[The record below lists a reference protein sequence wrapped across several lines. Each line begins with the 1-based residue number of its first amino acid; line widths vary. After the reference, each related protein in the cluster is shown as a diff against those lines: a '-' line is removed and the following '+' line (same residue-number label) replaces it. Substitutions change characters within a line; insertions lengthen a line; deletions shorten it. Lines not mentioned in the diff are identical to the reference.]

1 MKKKQ
6 LNFFCDKLTIVLE
19 KLKNRY
25 NWEIIFVL
33 DESTDNTFKILKTIC
48 NKNKNIKLIHLSSRF
63 GHQISLLAGID
74 FSYGDVLIMMDTD
87 LQHPPSYH
95 LKNA

>member
-1 MKKKQ
+1 MKKNNLPLIQIIGPVYNEEETIK
-6 LNFFCDKLTIVLE
+6 LFCDKLTIVLE

-63 GHQISLLAGID
+63 GHQMSLVAE
-74 FSYGDVLIMMDTD
+74 
-87 LQHPPSYH
+87 
-95 LKNA
+95 